1 MKDEKSKRMAV
12 LIHGL
17 AAHRALMLPLS
28 WRLQKCGFEVRR
40 FGYRSLFGSI
50 EDHAVRFRKLLDELD
65 AENNVSELFL
75 VSHSMGGIVARQA
88 LLESYPKKLRRWV
101 MLTPPNH
108 GSPVAT
114 FLASRVLPF
123 CRTLGQ
129 LTDSENS
136 FVRNLPEPPL
146 GVEIGIIAASH
157 DRVIPDGNARLT
169 NATAELTLSSGHN
182 GVLVRPNVARQV
194 IQFLEFGHFVR
205 TGPEVSRLP
214 QFSESKGELRV
225 DTADCDP
232 SIGS

>member
-1 MKDEKSKRMAV
+1 MKEEKSRRLVV

-28 WRLQKCGFEVRR
+28 WQLQKCGFEVRR

-65 AENNVSELFL
+65 AESDVSELLL

-88 LLESYPKKLRRWV
+88 MLESYPKKLRRWV
-101 MLTPPNH
+101 MLTPPNQ

-114 FLASRVLPF
+114 FMASRLLPF

-129 LTDSENS
+129 LTDRENS
-136 FVRNLPEPPL
+136 FVRNLPEPPP

-157 DRVIPDGNARLT
+157 DRVIPDGNARLK
-169 NATAELTLSSGHN
+169 NATAELTLASGHN
-182 GVLVRPNVARQV
+182 GVLVRPSVARHV
-194 IQFLEFGHFVR
+194 IQFLKQGHFVR
-205 TGPEVSRLP
+205 ADSEVSRLP
-214 QFSESKGELRV
+214 LHSKPEGEL
-225 DTADCDP
+225 
-232 SIGS
+232 